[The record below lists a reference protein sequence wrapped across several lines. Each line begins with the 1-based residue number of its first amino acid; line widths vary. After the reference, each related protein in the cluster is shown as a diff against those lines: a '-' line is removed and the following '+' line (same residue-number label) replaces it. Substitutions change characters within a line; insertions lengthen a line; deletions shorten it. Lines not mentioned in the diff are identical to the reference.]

1 MKELL
6 SPISDAAASPHA
18 PALNA
23 QQPIAIQ
30 YHEFTHADG
39 EAPPPCAGL
48 AWPLEAG
55 CPILEDKRETR
66 PHGHDYYELL
76 LIVGGTAVHRTGHYA
91 AAVERGD
98 FIVTAPKQAHA
109 FAEIDGLQRIECAC
123 LPEWFTHVPEDLW
136 GEPGVLQLF
145 LAPLRPMDARKF
157 PVSQH
162 RLGEEHL
169 ALCIAE
175 FRAITR
181 ELHRKRPSLPYIRR
195 CMSKLMI
202 LAGRSYA
209 KVNDCDDFEWLSGDI
224 VEALRIIEVSAA
236 TSELF
241 NVAELA
247 GRFSLSPG
255 RFTRRFREAVG
266 VSPYQYYQHRRIQHA
281 CWLLLNTRHTVT
293 EVAFML
299 GFADSP
305 HFERAFRSRRKM
317 TPNAYRKRFGEKAT

>member
-1 MKELL
+1 MNELL
-6 SPISDAAASPHA
+6 RQIPGRFAPRDISI
-18 PALNA
+18 LNA
-23 QQPIAIQ
+23 QRPVAVE
-30 YHEFTHADG
+30 YREFTRADG
-39 EAPPPCAGL
+39 TAPPPCADL

-55 CPILEDKRETR
+55 CPVLEDKRATQ
-66 PHGHDYYELL
+66 PHGHEHYELL

-98 FIVTAPKQAHA
+98 LIVAAPKQAHA

-123 LPEWFTHVPEDLW
+123 LSEWFTHAPEDLW

-145 LAPLRPMDARKF
+145 LVPLRPMDARKF
-157 PVSQH
+157 PVPQH

-175 FRAITR
+175 FRAIAR
-181 ELHRKRPSLPYIRR
+181 ELLRKRPSLPYIRR

-202 LAGRSYA
+202 LVGRSYA
-209 KVNDCDDFEWLSGDI
+209 KVNDSDDFDWLSGDM
-224 VEALRIIEVSAA
+224 VEALRIIEASAA

-247 GRFSLSPG
+247 GRFSVSPG

-281 CWLLLNTRHTVT
+281 CWLLLHTRHSVT
-293 EVAFML
+293 EIAFML